1 MDYNV
6 ENKISFEELSPSL
19 QNLLKSAA
27 ERSEIVALNN
37 RTDRLVE
44 LLSGVRFDI
53 VDKLE
58 DVTLPINGKSMVI
71 AGKDTNYGLYFYYND
86 RWNKIPTAAIDLN
99 QLYTMT
105 VVQSPHQTITV
116 KYNNALYTGSFK
128 AKINSDIEVSL
139 IAEQGYIGGE
149 LSCPSLFS
157 VIEDVTIKASDARL
171 IPNYSITVIPKSHQT
186 ININCMGVIY
196 TNLSIQDIPASTN
209 FSIDTESDYGWN
221 KGNLIITGD
230 YIHLYENNY
239 IISGD
244 LTVTLEE
251 STRKKYTVSI
261 PAVINQK
268 ITFTYIDSETGET
281 HTETITSLYRTISVP
296 FESEFTAT
304 IDGINGYLPGELSIT
319 SGIITSDIIITATQA
334 KKTYNKEVFNIP
346 GEYTWTAP
354 NNITKV
360 KLVLMG
366 AGGGCHSEVIEE
378 ETQTIGY
385 INGGNGERIETLI
398 PVVVGR
404 EYPLIVGNRGI
415 SFESSGESSSAFN
428 INANG
433 GSLDGTDAGD
443 GNGGKGDTVNYN
455 TGEIIRIADDGYIT
469 IEYGT
474 DIEQEEVNP

>member
-71 AGKDTNYGLYFYYND
+71 AGKDTNYCLYFYYND

-157 VIEDVTIKASDARL
+157 VIEDTTIRVTDARE
-171 IPNYSITVIPKSHQT
+171 IPVYSITTIPKPHQN
-186 ININCMGVIY
+186 IIINCNGINY
-196 TNLSIQDIPASTN
+196 TNQSITNILDSTE
-209 FSIDTESDYGWN
+209 FSVSTESEYGWN
-221 KGNLIITGD
+221 KGSLILSGSYSYLYDNSYILTGNITLSVND
-230 YIHLYENNY
+230 A
-239 IISGD
+239 
-244 LTVTLEE
+244 
-251 STRKKYTVSI
+251 TRKNYTVSI
-261 PAVINQK
+261 PSVVNQK
-268 ITFTYIDSETGET
+268 IIFTYIDATTEET
-281 HTETITSLYRTISVP
+281 HTQTITSLYTTISVP
-296 FESEFTAT
+296 YESEFNVS
-304 IDGINGYLPGELSIT
+304 IEGINGYRAGNLNIT
-319 SGIITSDIIITATQA
+319 SGTITSDIAITATQA
-334 KKTYNKEVFNIP
+334 KKIYNKEIFNIP
-346 GEYTWTAP
+346 GEYTWTSP
-354 NNITKV
+354 DNITKV
-360 KLVLMG
+360 KVVLSG
-366 AGGGCHSEVIEE
+366 AGGGCHSEIIEE
-378 ETQTIGY
+378 ATHKQVY
-385 INGGNGERIETLI
+385 FNGGNGERIETLVSVI
-398 PVVVGR
+398 ENH
-404 EYPLIVGNRGI
+404 EYQLVIGSRGI
-415 SFESSGESSSAFN
+415 SFESSGGSSSSFN
-428 INANG
+428 ITANG
-433 GSLDGTDAGD
+433 GSLDGTDAGN
-443 GNGGKGDTVNYN
+443 GAGGKGDTVNYN
-455 TGEIIRIADDGYIT
+455 TGEILRIAENGYISL
-469 IEYGT
+469 EYGT